1 MSRAQELRMG
11 PVDVN
16 ARIAELHSLLRRVF
30 PENIEMDL
38 IPAHNLPFVE
48 GDMSQLDQVFMNLC
62 INGRDAMPNG
72 GRLVVETE
80 QVVINGNFALTHPWA
95 KPGRYVLITVTDT
108 GIGMTPDVAERVF
121 EPFFTTKAPQAGTGL
136 GLAVA
141 HGIVSQHGGMLHCYS
156 EPGRGAAFKVY
167 LPVLTR
173 LAIQVGKK
181 VQSTAPRGDERV
193 LLAEDDAAVRA
204 VARRI
209 LEQGGYTVSE
219 VGNGADACRLSEA
232 EKFDLVILDVVM
244 PGLSCRDVILRL
256 RSRRPEL
263 PLLLASGYTAAAA
276 INELTF
282 DHTLT
287 LLRKPYDPDDLL
299 RQVRRVLDS

>member
-1 MSRAQELRMG
+1 
-11 PVDVN
+11 
-16 ARIAELHSLLRRVF
+16 LRRVF
-30 PENIEMDL
+30 PENIAMEL

-62 INGRDAMPNG
+62 INGRDAMPDG

-80 QVVINGNFALTHPWA
+80 QVVINGNFAATHPWA
-95 KPGRYVLITVTDT
+95 KTGRYVLITVTDT
-108 GIGMTPDVAERVF
+108 GVGMTREVAERVF

-167 LPVLTR
+167 LPVLAR
-173 LAIQVGKK
+173 LASQVGNKL
-181 VQSTAPRGDERV
+181 QSRAPRGDERV
-193 LLAEDDAAVRA
+193 LLAEDDPAVRA
-204 VARRI
+204 MARRI
-209 LEQGGYTVSE
+209 LEHGGYVVTE
-219 VGNGADACRLSEA
+219 VETGADACRLSEDHP
-232 EKFDLVILDVVM
+232 FDLVILDVVM
-244 PGLSCRDVILRL
+244 PGLSCRDVLLRL

-263 PLLLASGYTAAAA
+263 PILLASGYTATAA
-276 INELTF
+276 IDELTF

-287 LLRKPYDPDDLL
+287 LLRKPYDPDELL
-299 RQVRRVLDS
+299 RQVRRVLDN